1 MTEATTKKSNIAT
14 ATSRDLKGKISA
26 NDELNID
33 ISYVLRQL
41 CYHLLELWRKN
52 STKSFLREVIIW
64 FLNLRFRVSC
74 MQFNN
79 LCSTVIETQL
89 HKESNIFLEFGM
101 LILLK
106 EVIVFN
112 CSLDQDIWVASISIK
127 SISILVQR
135 IRIIITSW
143 NL

>member
-1 MTEATTKKSNIAT
+1 MQSSWNNHYWPKNSDRSHNKKVKYCHSNFKRSKRKNICQWWAKYWYLICPETVVLSSIGTMT
-14 ATSRDLKGKISA
+14 
-26 NDELNID
+26 
-33 ISYVLRQL
+33 
-41 CYHLLELWRKN
+41 KN

-64 FLNLRFRVSC
+64 FLNLWFRVSC

-112 CSLDQDIWVASISIK
+112 FYVPWTKIYELHQ
-127 SISILVQR
+127 
-135 IRIIITSW
+135 
-143 NL
+143 

>member
-1 MTEATTKKSNIAT
+1 
-14 ATSRDLKGKISA
+14 
-26 NDELNID
+26 
-33 ISYVLRQL
+33 
-41 CYHLLELWRKN
+41 
-52 STKSFLREVIIW
+52 
-64 FLNLRFRVSC
+64 

-112 CSLDQDIWVASISIK
+112 FYVPWTKIYELHQ
-127 SISILVQR
+127 
-135 IRIIITSW
+135 
-143 NL
+143 